1 MATGIEKC
9 RQKAF
14 HLLSGNG
21 EAASSVFNM
30 VRGERAHRELGT
42 EISVWPKKVTEDV
55 CRLPIAVCE
64 ARSTVLYILSSAELG
79 FGETQE
85 RRFQY
90 RRQEQKRAL
99 PVHF

>member
-9 RQKAF
+9 TQKAF
-14 HLLSGNG
+14 HLLSGSR

-30 VRGERAHRELGT
+30 VRGERAHREPGT
-42 EISVWPKKVTEDV
+42 EISVWPKKVTEGV

-64 ARSTVLYILSSAELG
+64 AKSTVLYILSFAELG
-79 FGETQE
+79 SGETQE

-90 RRQEQKRAL
+90 PRQEQKRAL